1 MNMTNS
7 QGVIGSVTLILSIN
21 ICGSMQPKEEFLG
34 SNFIKQQ
41 VNTLFRRK
49 KKKLITFFC

>member
-7 QGVIGSVTLILSIN
+7 QGIIGSVSIN
-21 ICGSMQPKEEFLG
+21 ICGSMQPKKEFLG

-41 VNTLFRRK
+41 VNSLFSNR
-49 KKKLITFFC
+49 LSGTISTWF